1 MEKLTVVVLDAST
14 LGDDLDLSPLQALGD
29 VKVYQTSTPQEI
41 AQRIVDADILMQNK
55 AKLNAD
61 LLSKATKLKVICEA
75 ATGFDNIDVA
85 YCRKNGIA
93 VTNVPGYSTQ
103 CVAQITFALALS
115 LITHLPQ
122 YTQFVRSGEYTASGV
137 ANRLSPAFCELY
149 GKTWGIVGYGNIGR
163 QVGRIA
169 QAFGCNVIVHKRT
182 PEEGVRCVDID
193 TLCRESDIISLHT
206 PLNDGTRGLI
216 GKAQLDLMKKNAV
229 LVNVARGAVT
239 DEEAVADALLSGKLA
254 GFGCDV
260 YSEEPFREEHPYTAL
275 LNHPSVILTPHMA
288 WGSHEAR
295 TLCLAEIC
303 RNIRAFFAGE
313 IRCRVDL
320 SAQ

>member
-14 LGDDLDLSPLQALGD
+14 LGDDLDLTPLQALGE
-29 VKVYQTSTPQEI
+29 VKVYQTSTPEEI
-41 AQRIVDADILMQNK
+41 AVRIADADVLMQNK
-55 AKLNAD
+55 AKLTAD
-61 LLSKATKLKVICEA
+61 LLAKATELKVICEA

-85 YCRKNGIA
+85 YCREHGIA

-103 CVAQITFALALS
+103 CVAQITFTLALS

-122 YTQFVRSGEYTASGV
+122 YTSFVQSGEYTASGV

-149 GKTWGIVGYGNIGR
+149 GKTWGIVGYGNIGK
-163 QVGRIA
+163 QVGKIA
-169 QAFGCNVIVHKRT
+169 EAFGCNVIVHKRT

-193 TLCRESDIISLHT
+193 TLCRESDVISLHT

-216 GKAQLDLMKKNAV
+216 GRAQLDMMKKNAI

-260 YSEEPFREEHPYTAL
+260 YSAEPFPAEHPIDRIKDL
-275 LNHPSVILTPHMA
+275 PNVCLTPHIA
-288 WGSHEAR
+288 WGGYETRVRLLDEMIKNAQ
-295 TLCLAEIC
+295 
-303 RNIRAFFAGE
+303 AFFRGE
-313 IRCRVDL
+313 KRNRVD
-320 SAQ
+320 

>member
-14 LGDDLDLSPLQALGD
+14 LGDDLDLTSLQALGE
-29 VKVYQTSTPQEI
+29 VKVYQTSTPEEI
-41 AQRIVDADILMQNK
+41 AVRIADADVLMQNK
-55 AKLNAD
+55 AKLTAD
-61 LLSKATKLKVICEA
+61 LLAKATKLKVICEA

-85 YCRKNGIA
+85 YCREHGIA

-103 CVAQITFALALS
+103 CVAQITFTLALS

-122 YTQFVRSGEYTASGV
+122 YTSFVQSGEYTASGV

-149 GKTWGIVGYGNIGR
+149 GKTWGIVGYGNIGK
-163 QVGRIA
+163 QVGKIA
-169 QAFGCNVIVHKRT
+169 EAFGCNVIVHKRT

-193 TLCRESDIISLHT
+193 TLCRESDVISLHT

-216 GKAQLDLMKKNAV
+216 GRAQLDMMKKNAI

-260 YSEEPFREEHPYTAL
+260 YSAEPFPAEHPIDRIKDL
-275 LNHPSVILTPHMA
+275 PNVCLTPHIA
-288 WGSHEAR
+288 WGGYETRVRLLDEMIKNAQ
-295 TLCLAEIC
+295 
-303 RNIRAFFAGE
+303 AFFRGE
-313 IRCRVDL
+313 KRNRVD
-320 SAQ
+320 

>member
-14 LGDDLDLSPLQALGD
+14 LGDDLDLTPLQALGE
-29 VKVYQTSTPQEI
+29 VKVYQTSTPEEI
-41 AQRIVDADILMQNK
+41 AVRIADADVLMQNK
-55 AKLNAD
+55 AKLTAD
-61 LLSKATKLKVICEA
+61 LLAKATKLKVICEA

-85 YCRKNGIA
+85 YCREHGIA

-103 CVAQITFALALS
+103 CVAQITFTLALS

-122 YTQFVRSGEYTASGV
+122 YTSFVQSGEYTASGV

-149 GKTWGIVGYGNIGR
+149 GKTWGIVGYGNIGK
-163 QVGRIA
+163 QVGKIA
-169 QAFGCNVIVHKRT
+169 EAFGCNVIVHKRT

-193 TLCRESDIISLHT
+193 TLCRESDVISLHT

-216 GKAQLDLMKKNAV
+216 GRAQLDMMKKNAI

-260 YSEEPFREEHPYTAL
+260 YSAEPFPAGHPIDRIKDL
-275 LNHPSVILTPHMA
+275 PNVCLTPHIA
-288 WGSHEAR
+288 WGGYETRVRLLDEMIKNAQ
-295 TLCLAEIC
+295 
-303 RNIRAFFAGE
+303 AFFRGE
-313 IRCRVDL
+313 KRNRVD
-320 SAQ
+320 

>member
-14 LGDDLDLSPLQALGD
+14 LGDDLDLTPLQALGE
-29 VKVYQTSTPQEI
+29 VKVYQTSTPEEI
-41 AQRIVDADILMQNK
+41 AIRIADADVLMQNK
-55 AKLNAD
+55 AKLTAD
-61 LLSKATKLKVICEA
+61 LLAKATKLKVICEA

-85 YCRKNGIA
+85 YCRDHGIA

-103 CVAQITFALALS
+103 CVAQITFTLALS

-122 YTQFVRSGEYTASGV
+122 YTSFVQSGEYTASGV

-149 GKTWGIVGYGNIGR
+149 GKTWGIVGYGNIGK
-163 QVGRIA
+163 QVGKIA
-169 QAFGCNVIVHKRT
+169 ESFGCNVIVHKRT
-182 PEEGVRCVDID
+182 HEDGVRCVDID
-193 TLCRESDIISLHT
+193 TLCRESDVISLHT

-216 GKAQLDLMKKNAV
+216 GRAQLDMMKKNAI

-260 YSEEPFREEHPYTAL
+260 YSAEPFPAEHPIDRIKDL
-275 LNHPSVILTPHMA
+275 PNVCLTPHIA
-288 WGSHEAR
+288 WGGYETRVRLLDEMIKNAQ
-295 TLCLAEIC
+295 
-303 RNIRAFFAGE
+303 AFFRGE
-313 IRCRVDL
+313 KRNRVD
-320 SAQ
+320 

>member
-14 LGDDLDLSPLQALGD
+14 LGDDLDLTPLQALGE
-29 VKVYQTSTPQEI
+29 VKVYQTSTPEEI
-41 AQRIVDADILMQNK
+41 AVRIADADVLMQNK
-55 AKLNAD
+55 AKLTAD
-61 LLSKATKLKVICEA
+61 LLAKATKLKVICEA

-85 YCRKNGIA
+85 YCREHGIA

-103 CVAQITFALALS
+103 CVAQITFTLALS

-122 YTQFVRSGEYTASGV
+122 YTSFVQSGEYTASGV

-149 GKTWGIVGYGNIGR
+149 GKTWGIVGYGNIGK
-163 QVGRIA
+163 QVGKIA
-169 QAFGCNVIVHKRT
+169 EAFGCNVIVHKRT

-193 TLCRESDIISLHT
+193 TLCRESDVISLHT

-216 GKAQLDLMKKNAV
+216 GRAQLDMMKKNAI

-260 YSEEPFREEHPYTAL
+260 YSAEPFPAEHPIDRIKDL
-275 LNHPSVILTPHMA
+275 PNVCLTPHIA
-288 WGSHEAR
+288 WGGYETRVRLLDEMIKNAQ
-295 TLCLAEIC
+295 
-303 RNIRAFFAGE
+303 AFFRGE
-313 IRCRVDL
+313 KRNRVD
-320 SAQ
+320 

>member
-14 LGDDLDLSPLQALGD
+14 LGDDLDLTPLQALGE
-29 VKVYQTSTPQEI
+29 VKVYQTSTPEEI
-41 AQRIVDADILMQNK
+41 AIRIADADILMQNK
-55 AKLNAD
+55 AKLTAD
-61 LLSKATKLKVICEA
+61 LLAKATKLKVICEA

-85 YCRKNGIA
+85 YCRNHGIA

-103 CVAQITFALALS
+103 CVAQITFTLALS

-122 YTQFVRSGEYTASGV
+122 YTSFVQSGEYTASGV

-149 GKTWGIVGYGNIGR
+149 GKTWGIVGYGNIGK
-163 QVGRIA
+163 QVGKIA
-169 QAFGCNVIVHKRT
+169 EAFGCNVIVHKRT

-193 TLCRESDIISLHT
+193 TLCRESDVISLHT

-216 GKAQLDLMKKNAV
+216 GRAQLDMMKKNAI

-260 YSEEPFREEHPYTAL
+260 YSAEPFPAGHPIDRIKDL
-275 LNHPSVILTPHMA
+275 PNVCLTPHIA
-288 WGSHEAR
+288 WGGYETRVRLLDEMIKNAQ
-295 TLCLAEIC
+295 
-303 RNIRAFFAGE
+303 AFFRGE
-313 IRCRVDL
+313 KRNRVD
-320 SAQ
+320 

>member
-14 LGDDLDLSPLQALGD
+14 LGDDLDLTPLQALGE
-29 VKVYQTSTPQEI
+29 VKVYQTSTPEEI
-41 AQRIVDADILMQNK
+41 AVRIADADVLMQNK
-55 AKLNAD
+55 AKLTAD
-61 LLSKATKLKVICEA
+61 LLAKATKLKVICEA

-85 YCRKNGIA
+85 YCREHGIA

-103 CVAQITFALALS
+103 CVAQITFTLALS

-122 YTQFVRSGEYTASGV
+122 YTSFVQSGEYTASGV

-149 GKTWGIVGYGNIGR
+149 GKTWGIVGYGNIGK
-163 QVGRIA
+163 QVGKIA
-169 QAFGCNVIVHKRT
+169 EAFGCNVIVHKRT
-182 PEEGVRCVDID
+182 PEDGVRCVDID
-193 TLCRESDIISLHT
+193 TLCRESDVISLHT

-216 GKAQLDLMKKNAV
+216 GRAQLDMMKKNTI

-260 YSEEPFREEHPYTAL
+260 YSAEPFPAEHPIDRIKDL
-275 LNHPSVILTPHMA
+275 PNVCLTPHIA
-288 WGSHEAR
+288 WGGYETRVRLLDEMIKNAQ
-295 TLCLAEIC
+295 
-303 RNIRAFFAGE
+303 AFFRGE
-313 IRCRVDL
+313 KRNRVD
-320 SAQ
+320 

>member
-14 LGDDLDLSPLQALGD
+14 LGDDLDLSPLKALGE
-29 VKVYQTSTPQEI
+29 VKVYQTSTAEEI

-55 AKLNAD
+55 AKLTAD
-61 LLSKATKLKVICEA
+61 LLSKAKKLKVICEA

-85 YCRKNGIA
+85 YCRDHGIA

-103 CVAQITFALALS
+103 CVAQITFTLALS

-122 YTQFVRSGEYTASGV
+122 YTQFVQSGEYTASGV
-137 ANRLSPAFCELY
+137 ANKLSPAFCELY
-149 GKTWGIVGYGNIGR
+149 GKTWGIVGYGNIGK

-182 PEEGVRCVDID
+182 PEGGVRCVDID

-216 GKAQLDLMKKNAV
+216 GKAQLDMMKKNAI

-260 YSEEPFREEHPYTAL
+260 YSTEPFPAGHPIDRIKDL
-275 LNHPSVILTPHMA
+275 PNVCLTPHIA
-288 WGSHEAR
+288 WGGYETRVRLLDEMIKNAQAFLSGER
-295 TLCLAEIC
+295 
-303 RNIRAFFAGE
+303 RN
-313 IRCRVDL
+313 RVD
-320 SAQ
+320 

>member
-14 LGDDLDLSPLQALGD
+14 LGEDLDLSPLQVLGE
-29 VKVYQTSTPQEI
+29 VKVYQTSTPEQI
-41 AQRIVDADILMQNK
+41 AVRIAEADILMQNK
-55 AKLNAD
+55 AKLTAD
-61 LLSKATKLKVICEA
+61 LLSKAKKLKVICEA

-85 YCRKNGIA
+85 YCREHGIA

-103 CVAQITFALALS
+103 CVAQITFTLALS

-122 YTQFVRSGEYTASGV
+122 YTQFVQSGEYTASGV

-149 GKTWGIVGYGNIGR
+149 GKTWGIVGYGNIGK
-163 QVGRIA
+163 QVGKIA

-216 GKAQLDLMKKNAV
+216 GKAQLDMMKKNAI

-239 DEEAVADALLSGKLA
+239 DEEAVAQALLSGKLA

-260 YSEEPFREEHPYTAL
+260 YSTEPFPKGHPIDRIKDL
-275 LNHPSVILTPHMA
+275 PNVCLTPHIA
-288 WGSHEAR
+288 WGGYETRVRLLDEMIKNAQ
-295 TLCLAEIC
+295 
-303 RNIRAFFAGE
+303 AFFRGE
-313 IRCRVDL
+313 KRNRVD
-320 SAQ
+320 